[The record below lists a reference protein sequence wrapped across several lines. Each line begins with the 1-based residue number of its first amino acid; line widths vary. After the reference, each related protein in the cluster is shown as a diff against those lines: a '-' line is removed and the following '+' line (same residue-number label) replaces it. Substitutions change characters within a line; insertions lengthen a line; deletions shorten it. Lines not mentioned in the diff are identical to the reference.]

1 MPIYAYLCRDCN
13 RIFEFMF
20 GRSSDARKPRC
31 PRCDAIDLQKQ
42 LSEFAFV
49 RGGKNPLAA
58 IPEPKSELHES
69 DRDSEPPPEDK
80 SIEAPKGDSPPVKDD
95 GLYNLWE
102 HHA

>member
-13 RIFEFMF
+13 RIYEFMF
-20 GRSSDARKPRC
+20 GRSTDTRKPRC
-31 PRCDAIDLQKQ
+31 PRCAAVDLEKRM
-42 LSEFAFV
+42 SEFAFV

-58 IPEPKSELHES
+58 IPEPKDELHE
-69 DRDSEPPPEDK
+69 RVTPETEDK
-80 SIEAPKGDSPPVKDD
+80 SLESPKGENPPETDE